1 MLKVS
6 DLEEKKL
13 IVAFSMAR
21 DNTHVG
27 LENVWRRWCVW
38 WKEDFSV
45 NGGALKMYDHRF
57 VKSTTKARERRK
69 AGETNIQ
76 DFKEYDDF
84 LAEICKWLEENYD
97 KTIGRKENTAILRD
111 KLQKYKADCD
121 KNIHNLLKKSGLKKK
136 GYRLKNHTSRHLT
149 FMGKYLIFHR
159 DQNGNQDCVAQ
170 GTYEQVTNW
179 IKNKIEGKDEK

>member
-13 IVAFSMAR
+13 IVAYSMAR
-21 DNTHVG
+21 DNTHIG

-57 VKSTTKARERRK
+57 VKSTTKARERRR

-84 LAEICKWLEENYD
+84 LLKYVNGWK
-97 KTIGRKENTAILRD
+97 KTMI
-111 KLQKYKADCD
+111 KLLAG
-121 KNIHNLLKKSGLKKK
+121 KK
-136 GYRLKNHTSRHLT
+136 
-149 FMGKYLIFHR
+149 
-159 DQNGNQDCVAQ
+159 
-170 GTYEQVTNW
+170 
-179 IKNKIEGKDEK
+179 IKLF